1 MRPRPHDVLMAEPG
15 PDAGVPAQDL
25 SPYCCVFTNISRA
38 CTRVL
43 PGVLSAVS
51 WGSTAV
57 ACEWE
62 AGILPTHF
70 WSPFS

>member
-1 MRPRPHDVLMAEPG
+1 MMCSWQSQDLTRVSQT
-15 PDAGVPAQDL
+15 PAQDL
-25 SPYCCVFTNISRA
+25 SPYCCVFINISRA
-38 CTRVL
+38 GTQVL
-43 PGVLSAVS
+43 AGVLSAVS

-70 WSPFS
+70 WSPCS